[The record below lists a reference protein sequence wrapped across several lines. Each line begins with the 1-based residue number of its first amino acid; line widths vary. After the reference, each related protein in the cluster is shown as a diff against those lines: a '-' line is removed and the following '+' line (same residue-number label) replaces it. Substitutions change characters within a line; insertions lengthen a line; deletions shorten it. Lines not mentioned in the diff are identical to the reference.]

1 MTTTFFSMVMK
12 HSQCLIEDY
21 GFVVK
26 KVEETERA
34 PEIEGR
40 IEFESLTTFVI
51 ISGEQ
56 WAVGTSV
63 GRIKDD
69 RQRYFLNPAEIH
81 EYLSLTESDKNLLLS
96 LDPKDNRKARI
107 VSNQIRLLHNK
118 RDLTSIIEDIDNQLG
133 DYSKWL
139 RQYAEPFLRGDFSQ
153 WLSVYEYKTARNRA
167 AYIRSGKEEFVRVV
181 GRSKDEKESIF
192 QNSFDY
198 LESLREE
205 YRKNNESLM

>member
-12 HSQCLIEDY
+12 HFQYLIKDY

-56 WAVGTSV
+56 WAAGTSV

-81 EYLSLTESDKNLLLS
+81 EYLSLTEFDKKLLLS

-118 RDLTSIIEDIDNQLG
+118 KDSSSIIEDIDNQLS

-153 WLSVYEYKTARNRA
+153 WLGIYEYKIARNRA

-192 QNSFDY
+192 QNSLDY
-198 LESLREE
+198 LKSLREE
-205 YRKNNESLM
+205 YGKNNESLM